1 MHPTLVVGEVCWDNW
16 DIDSQCETLNFSPV
30 GLLTMWSPV
39 ITKEEYLKL
48 QKELASARQNNVLRK
63 QQKLAS
69 LKKKTVP
76 PKPWYVKLLDFLT
89 F

>member
-1 MHPTLVVGEVCWDNW
+1 M
-16 DIDSQCETLNFSPV
+16 ET
-30 GLLTMWSPV
+30 
-39 ITKEEYLKL
+39 ITKKEYLKL
-48 QKELASARQNNVLRK
+48 QEELASARQNNVIKK

-76 PKPWYVKLLDFLT
+76 PKPWYVKLLNFLT

>member
-1 MHPTLVVGEVCWDNW
+1 MKT
-16 DIDSQCETLNFSPV
+16 
-30 GLLTMWSPV
+30 

-48 QKELASARQNNVLRK
+48 QEELASARQNNAIRK

-69 LKKKTVP
+69 LKKSVT
-76 PKPWYVKLLDFLT
+76 PKPWYVKLLNFLT